1 MGDEY
6 RILITCNDEKIP
18 SSRIKK
24 SKRKAIMN
32 TNTDIIN
39 TDTTLLK
46 GKV

>member
-1 MGDEY
+1 MMRKYLQAEV
-6 RILITCNDEKIP
+6 
-18 SSRIKK
+18 KK

-32 TNTDIIN
+32 TNTDFIN

>member
-1 MGDEY
+1 MQQWEN
-6 RILITCNDEKIP
+6 TFKQNQ
-18 SSRIKK
+18 KK
-24 SKRKAIMN
+24 QKKGIMN